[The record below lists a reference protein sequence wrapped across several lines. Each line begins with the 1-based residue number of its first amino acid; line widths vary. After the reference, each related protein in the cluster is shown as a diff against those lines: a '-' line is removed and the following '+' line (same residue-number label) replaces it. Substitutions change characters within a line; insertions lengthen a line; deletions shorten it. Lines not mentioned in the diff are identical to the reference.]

1 MPAVSFCKK
10 VIGLQLKTEKNIY
23 ILDCSHFGA
32 EIKYNNMVLE
42 KELANPVDYR
52 LEK

>member
-10 VIGLQLKTEKNIY
+10 VIGLQLKTEKK

-32 EIKYNNMVLE
+32 EIKYNNVVLE
-42 KELANPVDYR
+42 KELANPVDFTA
-52 LEK
+52 